1 MEDFF
6 VITLYMLLMVRLQVN
21 FILMKVFREN
31 LNEAISLVEIDII
44 FKVT

>member
-21 FILMKVFREN
+21 FILMKVFHEN
-31 LNEAISLVEIDII
+31 LNEVFSLVETDIT